1 VRVSIGTSEENDEF
15 LVQLKD
21 ILGKGHF
28 IVTVDGPAGVGK
40 STLAKKLAKHLG
52 IAYLDT
58 GAMYR
63 SLGLR
68 VGAGIADLS
77 DGKMQEEFSKYAFS
91 LKKEAD
97 QYVLYCNDEK
107 IGDEIRTEKAS
118 RLASIMGKLPEA
130 RKALQ
135 KFQREIGKNISLVAE
150 GRDMGTVVFPH
161 ASVKFFLD
169 ARPEVRAKR
178 RYDEL
183 LQKGQTEKYEDILQ
197 NIIARDEQDRNRAV
211 DPLKPHET
219 AIIVDTSDLDIDG
232 VFQTLLRHC
241 PAK

>member
-1 VRVSIGTSEENDEF
+1 
-15 LVQLKD
+15 
-21 ILGKGHF
+21 
-28 IVTVDGPAGVGK
+28 
-40 STLAKKLAKHLG
+40 
-52 IAYLDT
+52 
-58 GAMYR
+58 
-63 SLGLR
+63 
-68 VGAGIADLS
+68 
-77 DGKMQEEFSKYAFS
+77 
-91 LKKEAD
+91 
-97 QYVLYCNDEK
+97 
-107 IGDEIRTEKAS
+107 
-118 RLASIMGKLPEA
+118 
-130 RKALQ
+130 
-135 KFQREIGKNISLVAE
+135 
-150 GRDMGTVVFPH
+150 MGTVVFPH